1 MPLSDSNG
9 AAPARLR
16 VATYNILL
24 GGHGRGERIA
34 AVLERIG
41 ADVVAL
47 QEASDLFLL
56 RELANRLGMRM
67 VVAKPNDSSRLN
79 LAILSRL
86 PVTRWRAH
94 RHPGRML
101 RAHLECELAVNA
113 PGLSRLRIHCIHLAA
128 RFAEK
133 NKGEAR
139 RLREL
144 DAILGDIARS
154 GPTPHLLMGD
164 FNSLAPGETVA
175 ATAFFTRMAELRR
188 AGVLVRGLD
197 GLLVPV
203 ERRED
208 DEAFDELWHAVGVD
222 PQLGVGMPRL
232 PWVVG
237 PLTGVLP
244 RSRVTD
250 RVLNRFIERWTV
262 TRLSDVGYRD
272 CWREVHPE
280 GDGYTC
286 ATWMPAAR
294 IDYVFADDAMAP
306 RLLSCDV
313 VGGDEGIADPDA
325 GGASDHFPVVA
336 EFRLDPS

>member
-1 MPLSDSNG
+1 MPTT
-9 AAPARLR
+9 PARLR

-24 GGHGRGERIA
+24 GGVGRGERIA
-34 AVLERIG
+34 AVLDRCD

-47 QEASDLFLL
+47 QEANDI
-56 RELANRLGMRM
+56 ELVRSLAQRLGMRM
-67 VVAKPNDSSRLN
+67 IVAKPNDASKLN
-79 LAILSRL
+79 LALLSRL

-101 RAHLECELAVNA
+101 RAHLVCEVEVQA
-113 PGLSRLRIHCIHLAA
+113 PGLRRLRIHNVHLAA
-128 RFAEK
+128 RFGEK

-144 DAILGDIARS
+144 EAILGDIERS
-154 GPTPHLLMGD
+154 GPTPHLVLGD

-188 AGVLVRGLD
+188 RGLLVRGLD
-197 GLLVPV
+197 GLVAPL
-203 ERRED
+203 ESAEGDEEMAGAWRE
-208 DEAFDELWHAVGVD
+208 AGVD
-222 PQLGVGMPRL
+222 PQLQAGLPRL

-237 PLTGVLP
+237 PLTGLVP
-244 RSRVTD
+244 RSAALD

-262 TRLSDVGYRD
+262 TRMQEAGYTD
-272 CWREVHPE
+272 CYRAVHAN

-294 IDYVFADDAMAP
+294 IDYVWADAAMAA
-306 RLLSCDV
+306 RVTACQV
-313 VGGDEGIADPDA
+313 VGGPAHPDPDA
-325 GGASDHFPVVA
+325 AGASDHFPVVA
-336 EFRLDPS
+336 DFRL